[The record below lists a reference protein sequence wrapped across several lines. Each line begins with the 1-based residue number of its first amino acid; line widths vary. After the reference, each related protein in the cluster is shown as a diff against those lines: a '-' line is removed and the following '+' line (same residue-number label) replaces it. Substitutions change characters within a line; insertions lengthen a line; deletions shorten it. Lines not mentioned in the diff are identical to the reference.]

1 MLRDDGERFLPW
13 MADPVIN
20 YEHLHRYRAVRDLAA
35 GRRVL
40 DLASG
45 EGYGSAML
53 AGAGG
58 AVVGLELDREAVAHA
73 AAAYPLRG
81 LSFVQGSITEM
92 PFGRGRFDLAVCFE
106 ALEHVVEQDRLCEEA
121 ARVVAPGGCFIV
133 STPNRAVYTE
143 QSGFQNPFHVKE
155 LDLAEFTALL
165 ERHFRHVRVLGQ
177 RIYPISD
184 MFPLEGEPGP
194 VREYVTAR
202 EAGETRYVFV
212 EAGRKTPRYFI
223 GVASAGDLSA
233 GPPALTSSI
242 LLDASEQLFELQ
254 RRSEGAVVELT
265 RHLGVR
271 ERQALDLE
279 RRVGELHEELGREV
293 RRVGELQEEL
303 GREVNSGRELAD
315 RAAELERHLRARA
328 AQADELDAL
337 IRQRSLEVQA
347 LARTGDALRAEISS
361 MESTLAW
368 RLHRK
373 ARAGLQRLRQVGKR
387 RPG

>member
-40 DLASG
+40 DLAAG

-73 AAAYPLRG
+73 TATYPLRG

-155 LDLAEFTALL
+155 LDLPEFTGLL

-177 RIYPISD
+177 HIYPISD
-184 MFPLEGEPGP
+184 MFPLGGEPGP
-194 VREYVTAR
+194 VREYVAAR
-202 EAGETRYVFV
+202 EAGEARYGFV
-212 EAGRKTPRYFI
+212 PAGRKTPRYFI
-223 GVASAGDLSA
+223 GIASAGDLSTRS
-233 GPPALTSSI
+233 PALTSSI

-254 RRSEGAVVELT
+254 RKSEGAVVELT

-271 ERQALDLE
+271 ERQVLDLE
-279 RRVGELHEELGREV
+279 

-347 LARTGDALRAEISS
+347 LARMGDSLRAEISS

-387 RPG
+387 RPS